1 MALSLAPLTRLH
13 RFRLPPWLVAAT
25 LIGLCACTT
34 GPERSAQGDRRVIPS
49 ASAERTQELQGHR
62 VEWGGILLDS
72 RNLRGHTELEV
83 MAYPLSEDGRP
94 DTRGRPQGRFIAVA
108 KGYLETAEYAP
119 GRQVTLSGPL
129 AGTRQGSRGE
139 VVYRYPVVEV
149 TDLTLWQREYPENSA
164 PRIHFGISGGSRGA
178 GVGVGI
184 GF

>member
-1 MALSLAPLTRLH
+1 M
-13 RFRLPPWLVAAT
+13 
-25 LIGLCACTT
+25 LIGLCACTS

-49 ASAERTQELQGHR
+49 TAAQRMQELQGHR

-83 MAYPLSEDGRP
+83 LAYPLSGDGRP
-94 DTRGRPQGRFIAVA
+94 DTRDRPQGRFIAVA
-108 KGYLETAEYAP
+108 EGYLETVEYAP
-119 GRQVTLSGPL
+119 GRHVTLSGPL
-129 AGTRQGSRGE
+129 GGTRQGSRGK

-149 TDLTLWQREYPENSA
+149 TDLTLWQREYPEDSG
-164 PRIHFGISGGSRGA
+164 PRIHFGIGGGSRGT